1 MNAQSKA
8 SNRLPSLHPTTLPA
22 IPQSRPSYLP
32 TSLLRTY
39 VVFLSTMLDTAGRML
54 LIHLNIAVLDPGL
67 TANFP
72 FRAHIQG
79 LANQGSGGWK
89 RPLGGRING

>member
-1 MNAQSKA
+1 
-8 SNRLPSLHPTTLPA
+8 
-22 IPQSRPSYLP
+22 
-32 TSLLRTY
+32 
-39 VVFLSTMLDTAGRML
+39 MLDTAGRML

-72 FRAHIQG
+72 FQAHIQG